1 MFTITISISET
12 SVELTPLND
21 RIIVKREASDAKS
34 AGGVLLPD
42 AAQKKPQRGK
52 VLAVGPGKINTKDG
66 ARIPMQL
73 KVGDVVLFT
82 AWAGD
87 EFEDKKNKGE
97 VLIMQQDDV
106 MAVLS

>member
-1 MFTITISISET
+1 
-12 SVELTPLND
+12 VELTPLND

-34 AGGVLLPD
+34 AGGILLPD

-52 VLAVGPGKINTKDG
+52 VLAVGPGKINAKDG
-66 ARIPMQL
+66 SRIAMQL
-73 KVGDVVLFT
+73 KVGDTVLFT

-87 EFEDKKNKGE
+87 EFEDKKAKGE

-106 MAVLS
+106 MAVLG

>member
-1 MFTITISISET
+1 M
-12 SVELTPLND
+12 ELIPLND
-21 RIIVKREASDAKS
+21 RIIVKREASVAKS
-34 AGGVLLPD
+34 AGGILLPD

-52 VLAVGPGKINTKDG
+52 VLAVGPGKINPKDG
-66 ARIPMQL
+66 ARIAMQL
-73 KVGDVVLFT
+73 KVGDTVLFT

-87 EFEDKKNKGE
+87 EFEDKKKGGE